1 MTQVNVS
8 SATSRAMTGDKG
20 SFLAKLETENP
31 DKYKALEML
40 VSDLS
45 KGSITPVFSGS
56 SQKSKESPKSN
67 IVHDFFYKSP
77 QGLKMGL
84 QDIASLVGIAVDW
97 IGMSTSQ
104 RYGPEG
110 KQWQDKYTQPAI
122 DAVVQLAPV
131 VARQMKM
138 EAWAPGV
145 AFPGTKSLAER
156 QQYYSGAKEE
166 RSQIA
171 GALAEGLRE
180 EVGER
185 GAFGLVHPAEIAVGP
200 FVPKM
205 SRAAKT
211 IIGDVRAGVPDP
223 DISAAG
229 LSSARD
235 VEGLLGDY
243 PVLPERRGGAP
254 GPGEGDEGPTGPS
267 DDIKDLLKKTKDI
280 RKTRE
285 ERVKEA
291 IEEDNRS
298 FDEAVG
304 EPPKDPAD
312 WQGYVVKR
320 DKWLRQKGERD
331 KRKNSAKY
339 SAMVA
344 AIGEHPG
351 VTTVSPTREETWE
364 YNRSSILW
372 QIENGYL
379 DPDAN
384 PLERMEY
391 KDYLGYD
398 ALDTIGIPRQDRMY
412 KRLGDQEFAFFDR
425 LFKDEFIRE
434 DLLSK
439 APNTTLFGGT
449 LVYDGNNFNAIS
461 AFLDDFEYSYP
472 GTSEPKP
479 PRSLIRRDQSDVSG
493 LIRSLEF
500 GSNTRT
506 HQEEVDFVASRMP
519 SRPSAGGE
527 LPITAIPGTSSPD
540 LEPRYNRDFERA
552 ARGFPV
558 SGWAHASIAAG
569 GRGGTSGRGNLSVGG
584 RSSLLGEY
592 IQGEGTSTGPNI
604 VSDVEWPIE
613 ALDLRTILNPDLEPG
628 IRDDF
633 LEEYKEDYLRIL
645 DELDQARAEDIASKQ
660 NPYDPVGRMLS
671 DKRQRLR
678 ELLLIDYPA
687 IGEHLGLTLDNSF
700 DVLTKVSGGMNNPG
714 HVGEA
719 LDFLIGSA
727 VEDFKD
733 GIIREI
739 RDPIRLQREIISNL
753 DGGALRRFA
762 DSVRRQVDKY
772 NDEGPRAV
780 LSGSDYRQ
788 EEPSTRLPAESP
800 EETLQR
806 ASGTPPQNYTM
817 IDVMGALEAEDVLG
831 FDTAEQAGNA
841 ILSHPDWEDRWE
853 IVDPE
858 NLEILRQY
866 YAGRISSEEGSSSP
880 SPSATNLQRMADV
893 ISDYVS
899 SEIPSTLIDRLWAV
913 FMPSDN
919 PINNALDNIRL
930 RVRDG
935 EPITVDVLS
944 DMIDELE
951 RDRAGEDAEGL
962 QSSAALGVTES
973 ADIRRDWLDAV
984 AQRLSEHGTMSIRDA
999 QNGLISI
1006 SVEAQDR
1013 LIDALARGADTG
1025 QQTTPQELFD
1035 ILNDAYRSR
1044 DYWWR
1049 AGMSRSH
1056 ESMGQADIE
1065 PPEELGRPLS
1075 EMTEEEIRDLRL
1087 NEVAERLS
1095 EHPSAGTSSANLGIS
1110 AHMTSDEIRSYLEDF
1125 SLEEQDRLIDAYLQG
1140 NTTGAPVTPQELSA
1154 ILFDLEAQGS
1164 IGQRDIGEDPV
1175 AQSQTTLDDMY
1186 QRDARRNAS
1195 LVSDWM
1201 ASDEHVDLVGPT
1213 ITDAGI
1219 HEFGRHPVEG
1229 PLQEIDWASG
1239 ATTQRE
1245 YVSFWDQIPEVENLD
1260 AAMPRWNDIALNNL
1274 MQYVSTFIDFP
1285 GVTDMAPNYP
1295 TDSRAYAKVNQDFIK
1310 NNQDWDSKLLG
1321 ADEEGYGLGFGDLS
1335 ETWGEGEEQVK
1346 NRAKA
1351 VSVINE
1357 WRRRQLGGNDF

>member
-67 IVHDFFYKSP
+67 IVYDFFHKSP

-122 DAVVQLAPV
+122 DTVVQLAPV

-171 GALAEGLRE
+171 GALTEGLRE

-223 DISAAG
+223 DVSAEG
-229 LSSARD
+229 LSGARE

-243 PVLPERRGGAP
+243 PVLPETRGGAP
-254 GPGEGDEGPTGPS
+254 GLGDGDEGPTGPS

-331 KRKNSAKY
+331 KRKNRAKY

-344 AIGEHPG
+344 AIGEHPS

-379 DPDAN
+379 DPESN
-384 PLERMEY
+384 PLERGAVTY

-449 LVYDGNNFNAIS
+449 LVYDENNRDAIS
-461 AFLDDFEYSYP
+461 AFLEGFEDSYS
-472 GTSEPKP
+472 GTSDPKP
-479 PRSLIRRDQSDVSG
+479 PISLLFAQESYQTLILNPVSD
-493 LIRSLEF
+493 LDF
-500 GSNTRT
+500 YSNTRSY
-506 HQEEVDFVASRMP
+506 QEEVDFIKTLMP
-519 SRPSAGGE
+519 SRPSAGGDM
-527 LPITAIPGTSSPD
+527 PITVMSG
-540 LEPRYNRDFERA
+540 RNERA
-552 ARGFPV
+552 VRGFPARGP
-558 SGWAHASIAAG
+558 SHASIAAG
-569 GRGGTSGRGNLSVGG
+569 GSGSGRGTFTVGG
-584 RSSLLGEY
+584 SALGEY
-592 IQGEGTSTGPNI
+592 REGEGTSAGPNI
-604 VSDVEWPIE
+604 VSDVEWTRE
-613 ALDLRTILNPDLEPG
+613 ALDLRTILDPELEPG
-628 IRDDF
+628 IRDD
-633 LEEYKEDYLRIL
+633 LLAEYREDLVRIL

-660 NPYDPVGRMLS
+660 NPYDPVGRKLS
-671 DKRQRLR
+671 SKRQRLR

-700 DVLTKVSGGMNNPG
+700 EVLTEIIGGPG
-714 HVGEA
+714 SPGDKPGQVGET

-727 VEDFKD
+727 AEDFKD

-753 DGGALRRFA
+753 DGGALRSFSRK
-762 DSVRRQVDKY
+762 VRKHVEKY
-772 NDEGPRAV
+772 NKDGPKVV
-780 LSGSDYRQ
+780 LAGSDYRQ
-788 EEPSTRLPAESP
+788 EESSTRLLAENP
-800 EETLQR
+800 EELLQR
-806 ASGTPPQNYTM
+806 TSATPPQGYTM
-817 IDVMGALEAEDVLG
+817 IDVMDALNEEDVLG
-831 FDTAEQAGNA
+831 FDTVGEAGNA
-841 ILSHPDWEDRWE
+841 ILSHPDWESRWE
-853 IVDPE
+853 ILDPE
-858 NLEILRQY
+858 NLEILRHY
-866 YAGRISSEEGSSSP
+866 YAGRISSLEGSTFPNP
-880 SPSATNLQRMADV
+880 SVPMEVTYSDIVEAMQLMIGAVWGHVSHDV
-893 ISDYVS
+893 P
-899 SEIPSTLIDRLWAV
+899 ETLIDRLRAV
-913 FMPSDN
+913 FIISDARGSRDQN
-919 PINNALDNIRL
+919 YSRALGSINNVTDNIIL
-930 RVRDG
+930 RVERDG
-935 EPITVDVLS
+935 ERLS
-944 DMIDELE
+944 VSDLAAIVDELE
-951 RDRAGEDAEGL
+951 RGLVSADAEGL
-962 QSSAALGVTES
+962 QSSAVLGVTES
-973 ADIRRDWLDAV
+973 DDIRRDWLDAV

-1006 SVEAQDR
+1006 SVDAQDR
-1013 LIDALARGADTG
+1013 LIDALARESDTG
-1025 QQTTPQELFD
+1025 QTTTPQELFD
-1035 ILNDAYRSR
+1035 ILNDAYRYR
-1044 DYWWR
+1044 D
-1049 AGMSRSH
+1049 AGRRSSH

-1065 PPEELGRPLS
+1065 PPE
-1075 EMTEEEIRDLRL
+1075 
-1087 NEVAERLS
+1087 
-1095 EHPSAGTSSANLGIS
+1095 
-1110 AHMTSDEIRSYLEDF
+1110 
-1125 SLEEQDRLIDAYLQG
+1125 
-1140 NTTGAPVTPQELSA
+1140 
-1154 ILFDLEAQGS
+1154 
-1164 IGQRDIGEDPV
+1164 
-1175 AQSQTTLDDMY
+1175 
-1186 QRDARRNAS
+1186 DARRDVLEQEDARRSAN

-1245 YVSFWDQIPEVENLD
+1245 YVSFWDQIHEVENLD
-1260 AAMPRWNDIALNNL
+1260 DAMPRWNAIALNNL
-1274 MQYVSTFIDFP
+1274 MQYVSTFLDFP
-1285 GVTDMAPNYP
+1285 GVTDMALNYP
-1295 TDSRAYAKVNQDFIK
+1295 TDSRAYAKGNQDFIK

-1335 ETWGEGEEQVK
+1335 ETWGEGEEQAK

>member
-223 DISAAG
+223 NVSAAG
-229 LSSARD
+229 LSGARD

-285 ERVKEA
+285 ERVKED

-472 GTSEPKP
+472 GTSDPKP
-479 PRSLIRRDQSDVSG
+479 PRSLLRRDQSDVSG

-540 LEPRYNRDFERA
+540 LETRYNRDFERA

-727 VEDFKD
+727 AEDFKD
-733 GIIREI
+733 GIVREI

-817 IDVMGALEAEDVLG
+817 IDVLGALAAEDVLG
-831 FDTAEQAGNA
+831 FDTAGQAGNA

-866 YAGRISSEEGSSSP
+866 YAGRISS
-880 SPSATNLQRMADV
+880 
-893 ISDYVS
+893 
-899 SEIPSTLIDRLWAV
+899 
-913 FMPSDN
+913 
-919 PINNALDNIRL
+919 
-930 RVRDG
+930 
-935 EPITVDVLS
+935 
-944 DMIDELE
+944 DELE
-951 RDRAGEDAEGL
+951 RERAGADAEGITQEDFDSL
-962 QSSAALGVTES
+962 EATFSDADRRSTE
-973 ADIRRDWLDAV
+973 RR
-984 AQRLSEHGTMSIRDA
+984 
-999 QNGLISI
+999 
-1006 SVEAQDR
+1006 EAEE
-1013 LIDALARGADTG
+1013 T
-1025 QQTTPQELFD
+1025 
-1035 ILNDAYRSR
+1035 
-1044 DYWWR
+1044 
-1049 AGMSRSH
+1049 
-1056 ESMGQADIE
+1056 
-1065 PPEELGRPLS
+1065 EELGRPLS

-1154 ILFDLEAQGS
+1154 ILFDLDAQGS

>member
-67 IVHDFFYKSP
+67 IVYDFFYKSP

-110 KQWQDKYTQPAI
+110 KRWQDKYTQPAI

-223 DISAAG
+223 DISAEG
-229 LSSARD
+229 LSGARD

-243 PVLPERRGGAP
+243 PVLPETRGGAP
-254 GPGEGDEGPTGPS
+254 GLGEGDEGPTGPS
-267 DDIKDLLKKTKDI
+267 DDIKDLLKRTKDI

-285 ERVKEA
+285 ERVKED

-304 EPPKDPAD
+304 EPPKDRAD
-312 WQGYVVKR
+312 WQDYVVKR

-331 KRKNSAKY
+331 KRKNRAKY

-344 AIGEHPG
+344 AIGEHPS
-351 VTTVSPTREETWE
+351 VTTVSPTREEIWE
-364 YNRSSILW
+364 YNRSSIFW

-379 DPDAN
+379 DPEAN

-425 LFKDEFIRE
+425 VFKDEFIRD

-449 LVYDGNNFNAIS
+449 LVYNGNNRDALS
-461 AFLDDFEYSYP
+461 AFLEGFEDSYS
-472 GTSEPKP
+472 GASDPKP
-479 PRSLIRRDQSDVSG
+479 PISLLSDQGSYQDSESYAKAYLVSG
-493 LIRSLEF
+493 LSF
-500 GSNTRT
+500 DSNTRSY
-506 HQEEVDFVASRMP
+506 QEEVAFLETLMP
-519 SRPSAGGE
+519 SHPSAGGE
-527 LPITAIPGTSSPD
+527 IPIAVEAGGETIGS
-540 LEPRYNRDFERA
+540 ERA
-552 ARGFPV
+552 ARGFPAR
-558 SGWAHASIAAG
+558 GWSHSSIAAG
-569 GRGGTSGRGNLSVGG
+569 GRGSTRAEVAVGG
-584 RSSLLGEY
+584 RSHLLRDY
-592 IQGEGTSTGPNI
+592 QRGEGTSAGPNI
-604 VSDVEWPIE
+604 VSDVEWTRE

-628 IRDDF
+628 IREDL
-633 LEEYKEDYLRIL
+633 LEEYREDYLRIL
-645 DELDQARAEDIASKQ
+645 DELDQAKAEDIASKQ

-687 IGEHLGLTLDNSF
+687 LGEHLGLTLDNSF
-700 DVLTKVSGGMNNPG
+700 DVLTEVSGGMNNPG
-714 HVGEA
+714 QVGEA

-727 VEDFKD
+727 AEDFKD

-753 DGGALRRFA
+753 DGGALRHFA
-762 DSVRRQVDKY
+762 QSVIKQVERY
-772 NDEGPRAV
+772 NNKGPRAV
-780 LSGSDYRQ
+780 LAGSDYRQ
-788 EEPSTRLPAESP
+788 EEPSTRLLAESP

-817 IDVMGALEAEDVLG
+817 IDVMGALEAEDALG
-831 FDTAEQAGNA
+831 FDTVEQAGNA
-841 ILSHPDWEDRWE
+841 ILSHPDWESRWE
-853 IVDPE
+853 ILDPE

-866 YAGRISSEEGSSSP
+866 YAGRISSEEGSTSP
-880 SPSATNLQRMADV
+880 SPSV
-893 ISDYVS
+893 
-899 SEIPSTLIDRLWAV
+899 
-913 FMPSDN
+913 
-919 PINNALDNIRL
+919 
-930 RVRDG
+930 VREVTD
-935 EPITVDVLS
+935 
-944 DMIDELE
+944 
-951 RDRAGEDAEGL
+951 
-962 QSSAALGVTES
+962 LGVTES
-973 ADIRRDWLDAV
+973 NDIRRDWLDAV

-999 QNGLISI
+999 QNGLNSI

-1013 LIDALARGADTG
+1013 LIDALARGVDTG

-1035 ILNDAYRSR
+1035 ILNAAYRSR
-1044 DYWWR
+1044 D
-1049 AGMSRSH
+1049 AGRRST
-1056 ESMGQADIE
+1056 ERREAE
-1065 PPEELGRPLS
+1065 ETEELGRPLS

-1095 EHPSAGTSSANLGIS
+1095 EHPGIDSDELDLGVSAY
-1110 AHMTSDEIRSYLEDF
+1110 MTSDEIRSYLEEF

-1140 NTTGAPVTPQELSA
+1140 NPTTGADITPQELST

-1164 IGQRDIGEDPV
+1164 TERRSISEDQY
-1175 AQSQTTLDDMY
+1175 AQNQAILDDMY
-1186 QRDARRNAS
+1186 QRDARRGAN

-1219 HEFGRHPVEG
+1219 HEFGRHQVEG
-1229 PLQEIDWASG
+1229 PLQEIDWSSG

-1245 YVSFWDQIPEVENLD
+1245 YVSFWGQIPEVENLED
-1260 AAMPRWNDIALNNL
+1260 AIPRWNDIALNNL
-1274 MQYVSTFIDFP
+1274 VQYVSTFIDFP

-1295 TDSRAYAKVNQDFIK
+1295 TDSRAYAKINQDFIK

-1335 ETWGEGEEQVK
+1335 ETWGEGEEQAK